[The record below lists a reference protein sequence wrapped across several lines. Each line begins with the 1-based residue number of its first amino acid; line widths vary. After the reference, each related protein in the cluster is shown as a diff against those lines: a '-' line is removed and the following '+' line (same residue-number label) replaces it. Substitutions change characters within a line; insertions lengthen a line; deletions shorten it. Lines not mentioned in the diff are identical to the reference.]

1 MSVVPATHRD
11 TVRGEIRPVSRVRRL
26 FPCTAPR
33 TARFRFNPAASGR
46 IAGSV
51 AARRTYEGELA
62 ASEPDG
68 TRVLML
74 PAVFDNSRSVTT

>member
-1 MSVVPATHRD
+1 MSIDPASHRD
-11 TVRGEIRPVSRVRRL
+11 RVRSEMRPVSPVKRL
-26 FPCTAPR
+26 APAAPLTGR
-33 TARFRFNPAASGR
+33 SGFNPAASGR

-74 PAVFDNSRSVTT
+74 PAAFDSSRSVTT